1 MKSNP
6 TAGLWRTTAVRR
18 CGCDW
23 PFHWIADVTTFDP
36 ATRIH
41 QYVATVRQSGA
52 RSLTEA
58 DANAR
63 ALGEA
68 SAMAKVI
75 EAMAAVLDMSDPDHE
90 SFADSAADCLDAL
103 LAHEQEIRRILT
115 ALAGPPAAS
124 ATVANIPHHR
134 CHHN

>member
-1 MKSNP
+1 M
-6 TAGLWRTTAVRR
+6 RR
-18 CGCDW
+18 CSCDW
-23 PFHWIADVTTFDP
+23 PFHWIADVTTFDSV
-36 ATRIH
+36 ARVH

-58 DANAR
+58 AANTR
-63 ALGEA
+63 AMGEA

-75 EAMAAVLDMSDPDHE
+75 EAVAAVLDMSDPDHE

-124 ATVANIPHHR
+124 ATVANIAHHR
-134 CHHN
+134 CHHD

>member
-1 MKSNP
+1 MESNP

-18 CGCDW
+18 CSCDW
-23 PFHWIADVTTFDP
+23 PFHWIADVTTFDSV
-36 ATRIH
+36 ARVH

-58 DANAR
+58 AANTR
-63 ALGEA
+63 AMGEA

-75 EAMAAVLDMSDPDHE
+75 EAVAAVLDMSDPDHE

-115 ALAGPPAAS
+115 GLAGPPAAS
-124 ATVANIPHHR
+124 ATVANIAYHR
-134 CHHN
+134 CHHD